1 MQKEKNIKIN
11 GTFLNEILL
20 IKEKTMKITNLAY
33 KGKPEK
39 LNKHVYEIT
48 VDTGIKGSH
57 FSEHPLDFGVGSTVE
72 FTQTEKEGKIY
83 INKLIATTKVGTAPT
98 EVEKPQKAAFVPKS
112 YKELAEAIR
121 FAALCYLKANDGYDI
136 ESIKIINELSK
147 L

>member
-1 MQKEKNIKIN
+1 
-11 GTFLNEILL
+11 
-20 IKEKTMKITNLAY
+20 MKITNLAY

-48 VDTGIKGSH
+48 LDTGIKGMH

-98 EVEKPQKAAFVPKS
+98 EIEKPQKAAFVPKS

-121 FAALCYLKANDGYDI
+121 FATIAYLHVNRANDRVLSDI
-136 ESIKIINELSK
+136 VKLINELSK